1 MNNIEKANKLI
12 TIRIPRGK
20 KLPLSPRARF
30 VWARL
35 VRLPFHAS
43 TSKLAKWCGE
53 LVGRSDGLAVAL
65 RELTDL
71 KLVERGPRGWVAL
84 QPCGEVAK
92 LFEWP
97 SRLAHLSRWQDK
109 YAYTPVTVPVT
120 YPFGSMPPSTVA
132 QTREQRLLPS
142 VRRENA
148 LEAWLVWETLKRL
161 PRDKFPGPSLLAF
174 RLGISRSTA
183 RKLVNYI
190 TSLEDVFCENGALK
204 CAPGARQTH
213 TVCTDPVQK
222 VLVEVGVPESSHKS
236 LREKADELKLT
247 NTKFIRLV
255 RKAASRHNPDEFGD
269 DPTPIIRSFLK
280 KEATF
285 KAKGRGT
292 RLQKPAGV

>member
-1 MNNIEKANKLI
+1 MKNIETAIKPI
-12 TIRIPRGK
+12 TIRIPRGTD
-20 KLPLSPRARF
+20 LPLSPRARF

-35 VRLPFHAS
+35 VRLPFPAS

-65 RELTDL
+65 RELTGL
-71 KLVERGPRGWVAL
+71 KLAERGPRGWVAL

-109 YAYTPVTVPVT
+109 YAYTPVMVPVT

-132 QTREQRLLPS
+132 QTGEQRTLPS
-142 VRRENA
+142 IRRENA

-161 PRDKFPGPSLLAF
+161 PRDKFPGPSLLAC

-183 RKLVNYI
+183 RKLVKDI
-190 TSLEDVFCENGALK
+190 ASFKDVFCDDGTLK
-204 CAPGARQTH
+204 RAPGTRQTH
-213 TVCTDPVQK
+213 SVCTDPVQK
-222 VLVEVGVPESSHKS
+222 VLVEVGVPESSQQS

-255 RKAASRHNPDEFGD
+255 RKAASRHDPDEFGD

-285 KAKGRGT
+285 KTKGRGT
-292 RLQKPAGV
+292 NLQKPAGV